1 MSNSPTIKNYP
12 ESVAI
17 WVNGKGGRVKRI
29 PSPWVYKDSDGTWRC
44 DACSGKEM
52 CESHSLCRDH
62 GRRVWYWC
70 YGYGKQYGP
79 GKLMNALDKS
89 VRHNKDFKYDDQDA
103 SSSMLEPYGGVGD
116 QKGNGESKAAAASTV
131 EAQGNGRWAAAARAA
146 VPAKVEQTKV
156 EEFKIKD
163 DSSKSSSSGV
173 GQTTMGW
180 KLDRVMKGT
189 GEVMNKVR
197 EIADAMEADNVDT
210 KIDEVK
216 AGFERQAQLF
226 DAKIKEYKQSLEN
239 TVPTVTSQMTE
250 VKTSFDTKMP
260 TLEAKIDEVKQS
272 FESKA
277 QTLTA
282 QMAEVKTSF
291 DAKVSTLEAKIDKLN
306 DHIQEMKPWQGSPT
320 LGMRASRSE
329 GRLDTK
335 R

>member
-1 MSNSPTIKNYP
+1 
-12 ESVAI
+12 
-17 WVNGKGGRVKRI
+17 
-29 PSPWVYKDSDGTWRC
+29 
-44 DACSGKEM
+44 
-52 CESHSLCRDH
+52 
-62 GRRVWYWC
+62 
-70 YGYGKQYGP
+70 
-79 GKLMNALDKS
+79 MNALDKS

-197 EIADAMEADNVDT
+197 EIIDVLEADNVDAKIDEVKT
-210 KIDEVK
+210 KVDEVK